1 LATGNVL
8 QAAAEAGTRVLNK
21 TLTDRYLRAANRR
34 LRPKGLSVR
43 ICTTAAMQHLVMRT
57 PSGAGPSRV
66 HRVGRTVGSLLLSAP
81 IPYTSRIVRAI
92 ADKPPRVQASISEVG
107 DGHRMPLAT
116 QRRLAALEG
125 YALPLDFD
133 VPPPAKTRGILE
145 KMGSWSV
152 AYEARQTRNRE
163 NKAEKRRR
171 KLAHVEEQ
179 LRRLGVTPGTSPAL
193 GSPSEY
199 PGPSRHEGHPGHGT
213 PRGYEV
219 QQACDGSHPQPMGYG
234 EIIAMSRRERKEL
247 NSAALCARKR
257 QRGPGFLDR
266 IIGPDESKLERKVA
280 DADLREYWASD
291 KVLWIVI
298 MNAEMGECFSETSF
312 VYSLFADK
320 EIEGTE
326 QADSTNNEEHID
338 ARMWREQMMKERDA
352 LNEEDDSDSD
362 NEGVY
367 GHLGGDY
374 KHK

>member
-1 LATGNVL
+1 
-8 QAAAEAGTRVLNK
+8 
-21 TLTDRYLRAANRR
+21 
-34 LRPKGLSVR
+34 
-43 ICTTAAMQHLVMRT
+43 
-57 PSGAGPSRV
+57 
-66 HRVGRTVGSLLLSAP
+66 
-81 IPYTSRIVRAI
+81 
-92 ADKPPRVQASISEVG
+92 
-107 DGHRMPLAT
+107 
-116 QRRLAALEG
+116 
-125 YALPLDFD
+125 
-133 VPPPAKTRGILE
+133 
-145 KMGSWSV
+145 
-152 AYEARQTRNRE
+152 
-163 NKAEKRRR
+163 
-171 KLAHVEEQ
+171 
-179 LRRLGVTPGTSPAL
+179 
-193 GSPSEY
+193 
-199 PGPSRHEGHPGHGT
+199 
-213 PRGYEV
+213 
-219 QQACDGSHPQPMGYG
+219 MGYG

-326 QADSTNNEEHID
+326 QADSMNNEEHID

-362 NEGVY
+362 NERAY